1 MAMEKEIKIR
11 GDYITLGQ
19 LLKEEGL
26 IQTGGA
32 AKYFLRENAVQV
44 NGQVETRRGK
54 KLRSGDEVIVPNQG
68 KLTIK

>member
-1 MAMEKEIKIR
+1 MEKEKEVKIR

-32 AKYFLRENAVQV
+32 AKYFL
-44 NGQVETRRGK
+44 
-54 KLRSGDEVIVPNQG
+54 L
-68 KLTIK
+68 

>member
-32 AKYFLRENAVQV
+32 AKYFLRENEVQV

-54 KLRSGDEVIVPNQG
+54 KLRSGDEVIVPNHG

>member
-1 MAMEKEIKIR
+1 MGKEKVVKIR

-32 AKYFLRENAVQV
+32 AKYFLRENEVTI
-44 NGQVETRRGK
+44 NGQVDTRRGK
-54 KLRSGDEVIVPNQG
+54 KLRSGDEVAIPNHEQI
-68 KLTIK
+68 LIK

>member
-1 MAMEKEIKIR
+1 MEKEKEVRIR

-32 AKYFLRENAVQV
+32 AKYFLRENEVLV
-44 NGQVETRRGK
+44 NGQVDTRRGK
-54 KLRSGDEVIVPNQG
+54 KLRAGDEVIVPNHG
-68 KLTIK
+68 KLLIK

>member
-1 MAMEKEIKIR
+1 MEKEKEVKIR

-32 AKYFLRENAVQV
+32 AKYFLRENEVQV
-44 NGQVETRRGK
+44 NGQVDTRRGK
-54 KLRSGDEVIVPNQG
+54 KLRAVDEVIVPNHG
-68 KLTIK
+68 KLLIK

>member
-32 AKYFLRENAVQV
+32 AKYFLRENEVQV

>member
-1 MAMEKEIKIR
+1 METEKEVRIR

-32 AKYFLRENAVQV
+32 AKYFLRENEVLV
-44 NGQVETRRGK
+44 NGQVDTRRGK
-54 KLRSGDEVIVPNQG
+54 KLRAGDEVIVPNHG
-68 KLTIK
+68 KLLIK

>member
-1 MAMEKEIKIR
+1 MEKEKEVKIR

-32 AKYFLRENAVQV
+32 AKYFLRENEVQV
-44 NGQVETRRGK
+44 NGQVDTRRGK
-54 KLRSGDEVIVPNQG
+54 KLRAGDEVIVPNHG
-68 KLTIK
+68 KLLIK

>member
-1 MAMEKEIKIR
+1 MEKEKEVRIH

-32 AKYFLRENAVQV
+32 AKYFLRENEVLV
-44 NGQVETRRGK
+44 NGQVDTRRGK
-54 KLRSGDEVIVPNQG
+54 KLRSGDEVIVPNHG
-68 KLTIK
+68 KLLIN

>member
-1 MAMEKEIKIR
+1 MEKEKEVKIR

-32 AKYFLRENAVQV
+32 AKYFLRENEVRV
-44 NGQVETRRGK
+44 NGQVDTRRGK
-54 KLRSGDEVIVPNQG
+54 KLRAGDEVIVPNHG
-68 KLTIK
+68 KLLIK

>member
-1 MAMEKEIKIR
+1 MEKEKMVNIR

-32 AKYFLRENAVQV
+32 AKYFLRENEVQV
-44 NGQVETRRGK
+44 NGQDENRRGK
-54 KLRSGDEVIVPNQG
+54 KLRSGDEVIVPNHG
-68 KLTIK
+68 KLVIK

>member
-1 MAMEKEIKIR
+1 MEKEKTVNIR

-32 AKYFLRENAVQV
+32 AKYFLRENEVQV
-44 NGQVETRRGK
+44 NDEVETRRGK
-54 KLRSGDEVIVPNQG
+54 KLRSGDIVVVPDHG
-68 KLTIK
+68 KLVIK

>member
-1 MAMEKEIKIR
+1 MEKEKEVRIR

-32 AKYFLRENAVQV
+32 SKYFLRENEVLV
-44 NGQVETRRGK
+44 NGQVDTRRGK
-54 KLRSGDEVIVPNQG
+54 KLRAGDEVIVPNHG
-68 KLTIK
+68 KLLIK

>member
-32 AKYFLRENAVQV
+32 AKYFLRENEVQV

-54 KLRSGDEVIVPNQG
+54 KLRSGDEVIVPNQE